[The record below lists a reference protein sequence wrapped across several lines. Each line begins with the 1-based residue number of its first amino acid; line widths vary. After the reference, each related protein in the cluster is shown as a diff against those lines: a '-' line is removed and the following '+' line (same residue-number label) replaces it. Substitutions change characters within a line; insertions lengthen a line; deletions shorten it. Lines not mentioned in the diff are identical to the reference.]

1 MRKKTIADKIAETS
15 FYSNEMQKS
24 WLVHVSAFG
33 PILKPAFV
41 DDYQAKVHVCTVL
54 NLISNKK
61 LQEALKKLEGLKR
74 FIETDADKALYLFMM
89 ALIFEFAGMQDQML
103 SCYSECNSYKHDF
116 YMPYVKVAKLA
127 QNACI
132 DAAVSNYEEAIR
144 CLHQDELNLGTKPIL
159 GSVYTNYASA
169 LIMKHDLEKAKEMLE
184 KSIEILP
191 ELNGREATLAIYY
204 AASKNKDMAI
214 DTLNTIDN
222 QQLFIHTKQVVY
234 DILENKHFQFNEFEI
249 DDIKIKAFWNWFND
263 NEEELRKNIQNQNHE
278 VVINEISKHLND
290 IFNFLEKEVEFG
302 IAIDSDKYQLEF
314 CDNYAVAV
322 NKGLEIL
329 LSQSPTI
336 NHWTFKITR

>member
-1 MRKKTIADKIAETS
+1 MRKKTIADKIAEKS
-15 FYSNEMQKS
+15 FYSNEVQKS

-103 SCYSECNSYKHDF
+103 SCYTECNSFKHDF

-144 CLHQDELNLGTKPIL
+144 CLQKDELNLGTKTIL

-169 LIMKHDLEKAKEMLE
+169 LIMKHDLEKAKEMLD

-204 AASKNKDMAI
+204 AASK
-214 DTLNTIDN
+214 
-222 QQLFIHTKQVVY
+222 
-234 DILENKHFQFNEFEI
+234 
-249 DDIKIKAFWNWFND
+249 IKIW
-263 NEEELRKNIQNQNHE
+263 L
-278 VVINEISKHLND
+278 
-290 IFNFLEKEVEFG
+290 
-302 IAIDSDKYQLEF
+302 
-314 CDNYAVAV
+314 
-322 NKGLEIL
+322 
-329 LSQSPTI
+329 
-336 NHWTFKITR
+336 